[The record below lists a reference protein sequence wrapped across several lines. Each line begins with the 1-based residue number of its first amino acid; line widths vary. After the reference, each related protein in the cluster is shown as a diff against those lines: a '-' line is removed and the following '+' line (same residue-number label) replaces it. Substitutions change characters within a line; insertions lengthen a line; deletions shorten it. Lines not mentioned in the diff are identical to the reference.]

1 MDFTQQLIA
10 APTAPDPGI
19 SLFQMDETQSSS
31 SSSSSMMC
39 STDECSGGGGGVC
52 NMQESDA
59 VVADGAESVKQSLNV
74 SLSNGSG
81 VSLRQQVML
90 NQFVSITGCTYEQAL
105 QLLISSE
112 WQYQVKY

>member
-1 MDFTQQLIA
+1 
-10 APTAPDPGI
+10 
-19 SLFQMDETQSSS
+19 
-31 SSSSSMMC
+31 
-39 STDECSGGGGGVC
+39 
-52 NMQESDA
+52 MQESDA
-59 VVADGAESVKQSLNV
+59 VVVAGGAESVKQSLNV
-74 SLSNGSG
+74 SGSNGSG

>member
-1 MDFTQQLIA
+1 
-10 APTAPDPGI
+10 
-19 SLFQMDETQSSS
+19 
-31 SSSSSMMC
+31 MC

-59 VVADGAESVKQSLNV
+59 VVAGGAESVKQSLNV

-112 WQYQVKY
+112 WQYQVK